1 MLHQTVLTVRL
12 RGLLFGMV
20 FSAIA
25 FTGYDKQEFACIP
38 IAAVYNNT
46 GCERVKVTL
55 KYEQFLCTVP
65 LFSPRK
71 QQKQTPDSFEVNSY
85 IIVMTHV
92 ILTFT

>member
-1 MLHQTVLTVRL
+1 
-12 RGLLFGMV
+12 MV

-65 LFSPRK
+65 LF
-71 QQKQTPDSFEVNSY
+71 
-85 IIVMTHV
+85 
-92 ILTFT
+92 FTKKTAKTDARQF